1 MTFID
6 PAGHEVPTKPSKFDR
21 RYPVHDVQGARRAAD
36 PRMVFLHRAHSR
48 LLLVENG
55 LMTVDEA
62 VFGLL
67 ADYCPCMRR
76 PA

>member
-1 MTFID
+1 MRDLSLSCKF
-6 PAGHEVPTKPSKFDR
+6 AGPQTVAQITKPSPD
-21 RYPVHDVQGARRAAD
+21 A
-36 PRMVFLHRAHSR
+36 RMVLLHRAHAR

-67 ADYCPCMRR
+67 ADYCPCSRR